1 MWRRVIRKIADLQG
15 GFLVRT
21 RGKREHAARDT
32 AVELGLGSGGFLFFL
47 SLKEQKVLMFVFLS
61 DLLDD
66 FAS

>member
-1 MWRRVIRKIADLQG
+1 M
-15 GFLVRT
+15 RT